1 MSVNFVH
8 LHLHTEYS
16 MVDSTVRIPQ
26 LIERCAKVKM
36 PAIGM
41 TDQNNL
47 FGMVKFYRKSM
58 NAGIKPIIGLD
69 LRVINSNDMM
79 QPFTL
84 LLLVKDNN
92 GYKNLSKLVTRCYIE
107 GQADGLPMAKREW
120 LDKKSCSGLIALS
133 GARDGDIGRAMVAG
147 NFNHVNE
154 CIDYW
159 LEVFGDRFYIE
170 LVRTGRKNEEDI
182 IKQSLKLAEE
192 RNIAVVATNDVRFLD
207 PDGFNAHEARVC
219 IHEGKDL
226 SDRDRPQNY
235 SEEQYLKTPD
245 EMVEL
250 FRDIPSA
257 IENTVE
263 IARRCSLNLNFG
275 DSVLPAFPVPSGES
289 EADFLESEA
298 KKGLQFALQKKFENE
313 KILPNER
320 DSISAPY
327 YSRLKVELD
336 VIQSMGFP
344 GYFLIVADFIQW
356 ARENHVPVGPG
367 RGSGAGSLVAWVL
380 GVTDLDPLEHD
391 LIFERFLNPERV
403 SMPDFDIDFCMDGR
417 DRVIDYVAERYGREK
432 VSQIITFGTMAAKAV
447 IRDTGRILGQPYG
460 FVDRIAKQVP
470 FEIGITL
477 EKALKDSQELAS
489 MYENDEEVAAIIDL
503 AKPLEGL
510 VRNAGK
516 HAGGVII
523 SPGALTD
530 FAPLYCEQGGINLVT
545 QLDKDDVEAVGLI
558 KFDFL
563 GLKTLTIIDRAVQ
576 IANENNNG
584 LNLSIKNIPE
594 DDSKTFELLRTS
606 KTAAVFQLE
615 SRGMSDLIK
624 RMKPNQ
630 FDDLVALVALFRP
643 GPLQSG
649 MVDDF
654 IMRKH
659 AVNKADIDY
668 LHPKLQPVLK
678 ETYGVILYQEQVM
691 QIAQVLAGYS
701 LGNADLLRRAMGKKN
716 SEEMSQQREIFTKG
730 AIKRGVKEKNA
741 TRIFDLMEKFSGY
754 GFNKSHSAAYAVLSY
769 QTAYLKAHH
778 PGAFLAAALSSDI
791 DNTDRLM
798 TLKNDCR
805 QLSLKIIPPDINTS
819 DYLFSVSDNTSI
831 LYGLGAIKGVGRGVV
846 DALIEERKKNG
857 PYKNLLE
864 FCKRL
869 DQERINKRVL
879 EAMIKSGAMDS
890 FGESRRSLMHQIPNV
905 IRSADQEAKA
915 AAAGQND
922 MFGVTDVKNDIKN
935 KKFIHMPEWQDRVF
949 LNYEKEALGL
959 YLTGHPFDSVRQDA
973 SYFCDGRLIDITSE
987 SPPQK
992 NSNERKYS
1000 HISREASV
1008 AGLIFDIR
1016 RRGNR
1021 VSVVLDDDTA
1031 RMEISLFG
1039 ETYDEFRDLL
1049 VKDEII
1055 IVSGGLRYD
1064 EFIGSWTINAKNIKQ
1079 VDSVIESNAKSL
1091 ILSIKS
1097 NDKCDNTL
1105 IELHDILLPFREGQ
1119 CDVSVHYIGDE
1130 ASAKLSLG
1138 EEWAVKPS
1146 RTLLDKLTEL
1156 LGGNNVRILFT
1167 HSRKLN

>member
-16 MVDSTVRIPQ
+16 MVDSTVRIPE
-26 LIERCAKVKM
+26 LIERCAKEKM

-47 FGMVKFYRKSM
+47 FGMVKFYRKSI

-69 LRVINSNDMM
+69 LRVFNSDDMT

-84 LLLVKDNN
+84 LLLVKDNI

-107 GQADGLPMAKREW
+107 GQANGLPMARREW

-133 GARDGDIGRAMVAG
+133 GAREGDIGRAMVAG
-147 NFNHVNE
+147 NVNHVNE
-154 CIDYW
+154 YIDYW
-159 LEVFGDRFYIE
+159 LDVFGDRFYLE
-170 LVRTGRKNEEDI
+170 LVRTGRKSEEDI

-192 RNIAVVATNDVRFLD
+192 KNIAVVATNDVRFLD
-207 PDGFNAHEARVC
+207 SDGFNAHEARVC
-219 IHEGKDL
+219 IHEGQSL

-235 SEEQYLKTPD
+235 SEEQYLRTPD
-245 EMVEL
+245 EMVKL

-263 IARRCSLNLNFG
+263 IARRCSLDLNFG
-275 DSVLPAFPVPSGES
+275 DSVLPAFPVPSGKS
-289 EADFLESEA
+289 EAGFLESEA
-298 KKGLQFALQKKFENE
+298 KKGLQRALQEKFENE
-313 KILPNER
+313 NIQSNER

-327 YSRLKVELD
+327 QRRLKIELD

-356 ARENHVPVGPG
+356 ARENDVPVGPG

-380 GVTDLDPLEHD
+380 GITDLDPLEHG

-403 SMPDFDIDFCMDGR
+403 SMPDFDVDFCMDGR

-477 EKALKDSQELAS
+477 EKALKDSQELAN

-503 AKPLEGL
+503 AKSLEGL

-576 IANENNNG
+576 IANENHNG
-584 LNLSIKNIPE
+584 LNLSIKNIPY
-594 DDSKTFELLRTS
+594 DDPKTFELLRTT

-615 SRGMSDLIK
+615 SRGMCDLIK
-624 RMKPNQ
+624 RMRPSK

-716 SEEMSQQREIFTKG
+716 AEEMSQQREIFTKG
-730 AIKRGVKEKNA
+730 SIERGVTEKTAN
-741 TRIFDLMEKFSGY
+741 RIFDLMEKFSGY

-778 PGAFLAAALSSDI
+778 PGAFLAAAMSSDI

-805 QLSLKIIPPDINTS
+805 QLNLKMIPPDINTS
-819 DYLFSVSDNTSI
+819 DYLFSVSDKTTI

-846 DALIEERKKNG
+846 DALIEEREKNG
-857 PYKNLLE
+857 KYKNLLE
-864 FCKRL
+864 FCTRL
-869 DQERINKRVL
+869 DQEKINKRVL

-905 IRSADQEAKA
+905 MRSADQEAKA

-922 MFGVTDVKNDIKN
+922 MFGMTVVKNDIKN
-935 KKFIHMPEWQDRVF
+935 KNFIHIPEWRDRIF
-949 LNYEKEALGL
+949 LNHEKEALGL
-959 YLTGHPFDSVRQDA
+959 YLTGHPFDAVRRDV

-992 NSNERKYS
+992 NNNERKYT
-1000 HISREASV
+1000 HISREATV
-1008 AGLIFDIR
+1008 AGLIYDIR
-1016 RRGNR
+1016 KRGNR
-1021 VSVVLDDDTA
+1021 VSVILDDDTA
-1031 RMEISLFG
+1031 RMEISLFS
-1039 ETYDEFRDLL
+1039 EAYDEFRDLL

-1097 NDKCDNTL
+1097 NDECDNTL
-1105 IELHDILLPFREGQ
+1105 SKLHDILLPFQEGQ
-1119 CDVSVHYIGDE
+1119 CDVLVHYIGDE

-1138 EEWAVKPS
+1138 AEWTVKPS
-1146 RTLLDKLTEL
+1146 RALLDKLTDL
-1156 LGGNNVRILFT
+1156 LGGNNVRLLFT
-1167 HSRKLN
+1167 HNNKLN